1 MDWYQSIAPRFGD
14 PWAKEVFPLARFFC
28 FSGGSGEEA
37 VEEDPGVTIQFLPR
51 QEDTGIIAILFSSPC
66 HFNFVFSLLN
76 AVVTGPGLQLQ
87 MLEAGII
94 LKRETVTIFLKLYVR
109 IPKGL
114 MGVGA
119 FTPSGKIGV
128 NSE

>member
-1 MDWYQSIAPRFGD
+1 M
-14 PWAKEVFPLARFFC
+14 
-28 FSGGSGEEA
+28 
-37 VEEDPGVTIQFLPR
+37 EEDPGVTMQFLPR

-87 MLEAGII
+87 LEAGIV
-94 LKRETVTIFLKLYVR
+94 LKRETVTIFFKLYVR
-109 IPKGL
+109 ISNGL
-114 MGVGA
+114 MGVGCA